1 MYLPSPLLCTNAE
14 KAQSYELGQLQLR
27 AGGREGKRKQKI
39 EA

>member
-14 KAQSYELGQLQLR
+14 KPQSFELGQLQLR
-27 AGGREGKRKQKI
+27 EGGGDGKRKPKI

>member
-14 KAQSYELGQLQLR
+14 KPQRYKLGELQLR
-27 AGGREGKRKQKI
+27 AGGGEGKRKQKI

>member
-14 KAQSYELGQLQLR
+14 KPQRYKLGELQLR
-27 AGGREGKRKQKI
+27 AGGEGKRKKKI